1 MISIVSSS
9 LVKKQARAKL
19 ILCFSVTSCST
30 LSLSSLF
37 ACIDR
42 EAGQAFCGSF
52 ISITKMEISQDSILT
67 LKIRYA

>member
-1 MISIVSSS
+1 MISIMSSS
-9 LVKKQARAKL
+9 LVKKQTRAKL
-19 ILCFSVTSCST
+19 ILCFSVTSSAT

-42 EAGQAFCGSF
+42 EAGHAFCGSL

-67 LKIRYA
+67 LKIKYA